1 MTLQYHVINR
11 SSNFVKR
18 DSSLYIPT
26 LPKLIA
32 IDIVLMNIT
41 ILTGHVIVQDH
52 IIIESRD
59 SMGRSYSRYVIILP
73 SFENIDIV
81 VGEICFYFV
90 TSSRRIT

>member
-26 LPKLIA
+26 LPTLIA

-73 SFENIDIV
+73 N
-81 VGEICFYFV
+81 FV
-90 TSSRRIT
+90 AIRSV